1 MLRKDGAAITGGS
14 SLGNPTCRLIRVVI
28 LRTPERTEV
37 RWIGTSNVPLSP
49 IVGQSE
55 LRRVV
60 KSSQLRRVASSQDTH
75 LENYI
80 ILSEMEGPA
89 LDFWSNQTESG
100 HSPYFKEQTAITDH
114 RPLAALV
121 IVRVLLHRR
130 SAAGWVEG

>member
-28 LRTPERTEV
+28 LKTPERTKV
-37 RWIGTSNVPLSP
+37 LWISTSNAPLSP

-55 LRRVV
+55 
-60 KSSQLRRVASSQDTH
+60 LRRVASSQDTH

-114 RPLAALV
+114 RPLAASV